1 MTTYFKQHTDIVNT
15 TDQLFDIKTTVSNG
29 KRDLDLSPTGALQ
42 RIVGLDKLI
51 QQVTKALLVKKGTY
65 ITVPKLGLS
74 ISSGQGIDSALITSS
89 LVESLT
95 TFAQQQ
101 QQRKRLAGT
110 TILGKNIYRTVDINN
125 VDSWEKINSYIVSDN
140 TFTDLTAITGNIYYY
155 AITSV
160 YRDTTNK
167 TKETPI
173 ITSQSTTITVD
184 ETLSTQVS
192 NDFILV
198 NGSGDVALYWNI
210 AKELNSEEQLRS
222 IFDVKVVRNISD
234 PRGIKIYVSVTN
246 VNLDKPQI
254 SV

>member
-1 MTTYFKQHTDIVNT
+1 MSTYFKQDTKITNT
-15 TDQLFDIKTTVSNG
+15 IDQLFDIKTTLSNG
-29 KRDLDLSPTGALQ
+29 KRDLDLSPTGSLQ
-42 RIVGLDKLI
+42 RIVGLDKLV

-74 ISSGQGIDSALITSS
+74 ISSGQGIDVALITSS

-101 QQRKRLAGT
+101 QQRKRLSGVT
-110 TILGKNIYRTVDINN
+110 VLGKNVYRTVDINN
-125 VDSWEKINSYIVSDN
+125 PNSWEKLNDYIISDN
-140 TFTDLTAITGNIYYY
+140 TFTDQNVIVGNTYYY
-155 AITSV
+155 SLTSI
-160 YRDTTNK
+160 YKDTTNN

-173 ITSQSTTITVD
+173 ITSQSATTTVD
-184 ETLSTQVS
+184 ETLSAQVS

-198 NGSGDVALYWNI
+198 NGSGDITLYWNI

-222 IFDVKVVRNISD
+222 IYDVKITRDIGD

-246 VNLDKPQI
+246 VSLDEPQI
-254 SV
+254 SI

>member
-1 MTTYFKQHTDIVNT
+1 MTTYFKEHTDIVKT

-42 RIVGLDKLI
+42 RIIGLDKLI

-65 ITVPKLGLS
+65 VTVPKLGLS
-74 ISSGQGIDSALITSS
+74 ISSGQGIYSALVTSS

-101 QQRKRLAGT
+101 QQKKVIAGT
-110 TILGKNIYRTVDINN
+110 TILGKNVYRTVDINN

-140 TFTDLTAITGNIYYY
+140 TFTDLTAITGNVYYY

-184 ETLSTQVS
+184 ETLSAQVS

-222 IFDVKVVRNISD
+222 IFDVKVTRNISD

>member
-1 MTTYFKQHTDIVNT
+1 MSTYFKQYTKIEDT
-15 TDQLFDIKTTVSNG
+15 TNQLFDIKTTVSNG

-74 ISSGQGIDSALITSS
+74 ISSGQGIDEALITSS

-95 TFAQQQ
+95 IFAQQQ
-101 QQRKRLAGT
+101 QQRKRLSGT
-110 TILGKNIYRTVDINN
+110 TVLGKNIYRTVDINN
-125 VDSWEKINSYIVSDN
+125 VDSWEKINGYIVSDN
-140 TFTDLTAITGNIYYY
+140 TFTDLNAIVGNTYYY

-160 YRDTTNK
+160 YKDTTNN

-173 ITSQSTTITVD
+173 IISQSTVVTVD
-184 ETLSTQVS
+184 ETLSAKVS

-198 NGSGDVALYWNI
+198 NGSGDIVLYWNI
-210 AKELNSEEQLRS
+210 TKELNDEEQLRR
-222 IFDVKVVRNISD
+222 I
-234 PRGIKIYVSVTN
+234 
-246 VNLDKPQI
+246 
-254 SV
+254 

>member
-1 MTTYFKQHTDIVNT
+1 MTTYFKQNTKIEKT
-15 TDQLFDIKTTVSNG
+15 TDQLFDIKTSISNG
-29 KRDLDLSPTGALQ
+29 KRDLDLSPTGSLQ
-42 RIVGLDKLI
+42 RIIGLDKLV

-74 ISSGQGIDSALITSS
+74 ISSGQGIDEALITSS

-95 TFAQQQ
+95 IFAQQQ

-125 VDSWEKINSYIVSDN
+125 SDSWEKLNDYIISDN
-140 TFTDLTAITGNIYYY
+140 TFTDLNVIVGNTYYY

-160 YRDTTNK
+160 YTDTTNN

-173 ITSQSTTITVD
+173 ITSQSTVATVD
-184 ETLSTQVS
+184 ETLSAQVNNS
-192 NDFILV
+192 FILV
-198 NGSGDVALYWNI
+198 NGSSDIALYWNI
-210 AKELNSEEQLRS
+210 TKELNSEEQLRS
-222 IFDVKVVRNISD
+222 IYDVKVTRDIGD

-246 VNLDKPQI
+246 VNLDESPI